1 MAYNLILPPPHA
13 GQLAAWRGRG
23 RFTALRCG
31 RRWGKTQLAE
41 SIAVQT
47 AAQGF
52 PVGIFAPD
60 YKILSETYRDLE
72 SALAPVISDS
82 NRTDGIIRL
91 ITGGRVDFWTLNNP
105 RAGRSR
111 KYRTVIIDEAAFTDA
126 DMSGLWQKAIAPT
139 LLDYKGDAWAMS
151 TPNGV
156 DEGNWFYRLC
166 TDKGLGWTEY
176 HAPTGDNPTLDPE
189 EIDKLRDLYPPL
201 VYRQEYLA
209 EFVDWSGEAFFSQD
223 SLLEDGK
230 AAVVPRLDQVFAVID
245 TALKDGREHDG
256 TAVVLCGKQI
266 IGGPKLYILD
276 WDVLQIEGASLE
288 TWLPSVFRAL
298 DELAKRY
305 QARQGSLGAW
315 IEDRGSGTVL
325 LQQARKHGAAAW
337 PIPETL
343 VSLGKEGRAL
353 DVSTYVY
360 RGLVKVAPEAL
371 DKVKSY
377 RGVTRN
383 HLLSQV
389 CGFRIGKKTPHEMDL
404 LDTFTYACAIALGN
418 NRGY

>member
-1 MAYNLILPPPHA
+1 MAHDLILPPPHA

-72 SALAPVISDS
+72 STLTPVISDS

-111 KYRTVIIDEAAFTDA
+111 KYRTVIIDEAAFSDG

-166 TDKGLGWTEY
+166 TAALVM
-176 HAPTGDNPTLDPE
+176 APFRMRRMP
-189 EIDKLRDLYPPL
+189 
-201 VYRQEYLA
+201 
-209 EFVDWSGEAFFSQD
+209 SGFS
-223 SLLEDGK
+223 SLSSSGSC
-230 AAVVPRLDQVFAVID
+230 A
-245 TALKDGREHDG
+245 
-256 TAVVLCGKQI
+256 C
-266 IGGPKLYILD
+266 
-276 WDVLQIEGASLE
+276 GAS
-288 TWLPSVFRAL
+288 
-298 DELAKRY
+298 
-305 QARQGSLGAW
+305 
-315 IEDRGSGTVL
+315 
-325 LQQARKHGAAAW
+325 
-337 PIPETL
+337 
-343 VSLGKEGRAL
+343 
-353 DVSTYVY
+353 
-360 RGLVKVAPEAL
+360 
-371 DKVKSY
+371 
-377 RGVTRN
+377 
-383 HLLSQV
+383 
-389 CGFRIGKKTPHEMDL
+389 
-404 LDTFTYACAIALGN
+404 
-418 NRGY
+418 